1 MVADNTAGSPVDEN
15 LKWTHLSLTQIVREL
30 AHRGIHVCRKTVRRI
45 LRSLGFRSRRLVKS
59 VTLSPSR
66 DRDAQFRKISRL
78 RKKYRRRGD
87 PVFSLDS
94 KRKEQLGRIYREGM
108 VWADGPAQVLDHAL
122 PAYVDG
128 EVTPH
133 GLYDPARHA
142 AHLHMTTGSDTGE
155 FAVESLRRFWHEH
168 AAEHYAQAQA
178 MLLLCD
184 CGGSNSYRSHAFKHH
199 LGELAAELKMSIRV
213 AHLPV
218 YCSKYNLIERR
229 VFAHVER
236 SFRGRIFSDAASVAR
251 AARETNLSQES
262 GLTITASVITKEFTP
277 ARQSRRKYDL
287 SDLALTHDRHLPDYN
302 YVIKPRTL

>member
-15 LKWTHLSLTQIVREL
+15 LKWTHLPLTQIVQKL
-30 AHRGIHVCRKTVRRI
+30 ARRGIRVCRKTIRKI

-78 RKKYRRRGD
+78 SKKYRRRGD

-122 PAYVDG
+122 PAYVEG

-133 GLYDPARHA
+133 GLYDPSRHL
-142 AHLHMTTGSDTGE
+142 AHVHITTGSDTGE
-155 FAVESLRRFWHEH
+155 FAVESLRRFWHKH
-168 AAEHYAQAQA
+168 AAEDYGQANS

-184 CGGSNSYRSHAFKHH
+184 CGGSNSFRSHAFKSH

-218 YCSKYNLIERR
+218 YCSKYNPIERR

-236 SFRGRIFSDAASVAR
+236 SFRGRIFGDGASVAQ
-251 AARETNLSQES
+251 AVRETELCEKS
-262 GLTITASVITKEFTP
+262 GLTITASVIDTEYVP
-277 ARQSRRKYDL
+277 VRQSRRKYDL
-287 SDLALTHDRHLPDYN
+287 SDLAITHDRHLPDYN